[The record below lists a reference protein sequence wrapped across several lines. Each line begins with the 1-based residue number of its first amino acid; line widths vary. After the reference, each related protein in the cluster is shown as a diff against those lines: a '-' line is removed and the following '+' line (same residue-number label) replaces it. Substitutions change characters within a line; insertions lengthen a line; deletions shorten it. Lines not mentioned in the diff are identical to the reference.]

1 MDSSEEIGDY
11 DNTTIGGIWS
21 AFSWDR
27 RDIRADDLPM
37 MNSIAW
43 PLGES
48 FEKSC
53 LSLWKIQAFNLLQVV
68 FIQMIVFFKQIFN
81 LRDRLHE
88 YCRDHCRNAG

>member
-1 MDSSEEIGDY
+1 MELSEEIGDY
-11 DNTTIGGIWS
+11 SNATIGGIWS

-27 RDIRADDLPM
+27 RDIQADDLPM

-53 LSLWKIQAFNLLQVV
+53 LSLRKILPLSLLQVV
-68 FIQMIVFFKQIFN
+68 SIHSNDCVFQANI
-81 LRDRLHE
+81 
-88 YCRDHCRNAG
+88 